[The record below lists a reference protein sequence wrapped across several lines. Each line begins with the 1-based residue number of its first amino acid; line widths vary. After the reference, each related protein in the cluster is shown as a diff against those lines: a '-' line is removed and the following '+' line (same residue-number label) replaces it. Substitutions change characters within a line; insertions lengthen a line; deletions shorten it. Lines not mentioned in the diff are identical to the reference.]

1 MHRSLIVLLFG
12 LMQVSFVRAQEEL
25 KIVVGP
31 YLQNVTQTGMTVLW
45 ETNRPAASVVEFG
58 ESASFSGKVE
68 KKEPVRIHEVRLSG
82 LKPESTYFYRVLSY
96 DANGD
101 LVASDTLS
109 FQTAVQEGTA
119 FAFAVVGDS
128 RTYPERWR
136 RIAEQVWRE
145 RPNFVVHVGDVV
157 TNGEIKQQWKREFL
171 DPAAVLMSRVP
182 LFVAIGNH
190 ERNAHWFYDYMS
202 NPAPENYY
210 TFRYGNAEFIIVDSN
225 DREGLKPGGK
235 QYRWLERALAGS
247 KATWK
252 FVFHHH
258 PPYSSD
264 SNDYGDTFRGSSTR
278 GDVRMRVL
286 VPLYE
291 KYEVDIV
298 WVGHI
303 HTYERTWPI
312 WQNRVDP
319 ARGVIYIQTGGGGAE
334 LEDFA
339 PTRSWFTA
347 KLLRNWQY
355 CVVLIQGK
363 TLTMMAYDIDGRL
376 YDYLELQK

>member
-1 MHRSLIVLLFG
+1 
-12 LMQVSFVRAQEEL
+12 
-25 KIVVGP
+25 
-31 YLQNVTQTGMTVLW
+31 
-45 ETNRPAASVVEFG
+45 
-58 ESASFSGKVE
+58 
-68 KKEPVRIHEVRLSG
+68 
-82 LKPESTYFYRVLSY
+82 
-96 DANGD
+96 
-101 LVASDTLS
+101 
-109 FQTAVQEGTA
+109 
-119 FAFAVVGDS
+119 
-128 RTYPERWR
+128 
-136 RIAEQVWRE
+136 
-145 RPNFVVHVGDVV
+145 
-157 TNGEIKQQWKREFL
+157 
-171 DPAAVLMSRVP
+171 
-182 LFVAIGNH
+182 
-190 ERNAHWFYDYMS
+190 
-202 NPAPENYY
+202 
-210 TFRYGNAEFIIVDSN
+210 
-225 DREGLKPGGK
+225 
-235 QYRWLERALAGS
+235 
-247 KATWK
+247 
-252 FVFHHH
+252 
-258 PPYSSD
+258 
-264 SNDYGDTFRGSSTR
+264 
-278 GDVRMRVL
+278 MRVL